1 LIARAGL
8 RVVDLAQELGP
19 GTCVW
24 PGMSQLSSQTTNT
37 YADGGAFAR
46 ELTFNEHTGT
56 HLDAPAHFH
65 EGAETVEGIPA
76 GRLVCEAALIDVRE
90 ACSRDHDYLVSE
102 DDVLAN
108 ERAHGPLAPGTA
120 VLVMTGW
127 SAFLREP
134 GRYVE
139 DLHYPGV
146 SVEAARLLVARG
158 VIGLGIDTLSV
169 DAGIAPECPVHFVTL
184 PAGLWQLEGLVQ
196 LDQLPPRG
204 ALLVVG
210 VPRLVGGSGMPARP
224 LALLPAA

>member
-1 LIARAGL
+1 VIGRAGI

-19 GTCVW
+19 ETCVW
-24 PGMSQLSSQTTNT
+24 PGMNRLSSHTVNT
-37 YADGGAFAR
+37 HADAGSFAR

-56 HLDAPAHFH
+56 HLDAPVHFH
-65 EGAETVEGIPA
+65 EGGEAVAGIPA
-76 GRLVCEAALIDVRE
+76 AQLVCEAAVIDVRE

-102 DDVLAN
+102 ADVLAN
-108 ERAHGPLAPGTA
+108 ERAHGPLAPGMA

-139 DLHYPGV
+139 DFHYPGLG
-146 SVEAARLLVARG
+146 VEAARLLVARG
-158 VIGLGIDTLSV
+158 VIGLGVDTLSV
-169 DAGIAPECPVHFVTL
+169 DAGVAPECPVHLVTL

-196 LDQLPPRG
+196 LEQLPPRG

-210 VPRLVGGSGMPARP
+210 APRLVGGSGVPARP
-224 LALLPAA
+224 LALLPA